1 MLLALACKLKE
12 HYIDPLYLYPALARH
27 SDPVSQDTYELVS
40 PVGLSG
46 YVSYLKVDA
55 CHCNLCTP

>member
-1 MLLALACKLKE
+1 MLLALACKLE
-12 HYIDPLYLYPALARH
+12 ERYLDPLYLYLVLARH
-27 SDPVSQDTYELVS
+27 SDSVSQDTYELVS

-55 CHCNLCTP
+55 CHCNLDTP